1 MIITATAIKHIENG
15 FKILNESQIDLDS
28 ILFEEFESE
37 FPSDIYAGF

>member
-1 MIITATAIKHIENG
+1 MIITVTAIKHIESG

-37 FPSDIYAGF
+37 YPSDLYAMF